1 MFSLLLALSAVA
13 SAAVAMP
20 PRKNKGPASD
30 ALSELKP
37 GDLVWGK
44 VAGYPWWPGQM
55 MPEDLADEHI
65 LRRKKPGTLLVAFFG
80 DKSFGAWHG
89 SCERTGVCPACM
101 AWRVVAPPD
110 GRARCCD
117 SDGGSQQGKG
127 SQLGARPSL
136 WVHNQLSQQQGTR
149 ISSGIILRRPHLG
162 AWLNTRGVSHPM
174 LLRVQYPIAAVA
186 CMRDRAWPR
195 ARVLPSALHA

>member
-1 MFSLLLALSAVA
+1 
-13 SAAVAMP
+13 MP

-30 ALSELKP
+30 VLSELKP

-89 SCERTGVCPACM
+89 IGVCPACM
-101 AWRVVAPPD
+101 AWRVVASSD

-117 SDGGSQQGKG
+117 SGGGSLQGKG

-136 WVHNQLSQQQGTR
+136 RVHNQLSQQQATC
-149 ISSGIILRRPHLG
+149 ISSGIIQRRTHLG
-162 AWLNTRGVSHPM
+162 AWLNTRGVSHSM
-174 LLRVQYPIAAVA
+174 LLRVQYPLASVA
-186 CMRDRAWPR
+186 CMRDHAWPR
-195 ARVLPSALHA
+195 ASVLPSAMHA

>member
-1 MFSLLLALSAVA
+1 
-13 SAAVAMP
+13 MP

-101 AWRVVAPPD
+101 AWRVVALYD

-117 SDGGSQQGKG
+117 SGGGSQQGKG
-127 SQLGARPSL
+127 RVSWEPGHLCEY
-136 WVHNQLSQQQGTR
+136 T
-149 ISSGIILRRPHLG
+149 SSV
-162 AWLNTRGVSHPM
+162 NTRAHV
-174 LLRVQYPIAAVA
+174 LAVA
-186 CMRDRAWPR
+186 SSCA
-195 ARVLPSALHA
+195 AHTLLPG